1 MLPVFFVERIS
12 GLRKGEL
19 AADSDLCP
27 KNLHPPRS
35 GEFAGAGAGG
45 GEDGQFYDACHVRIG
60 KSTGEKAN
68 PFSPVLSASFSLWAK
83 ALMYP
88 AKGRKNTPQTSMFA
102 GCFGAGNVT

>member
-45 GEDGQFYDACHVRIG
+45 GEDGQFYDACHV
-60 KSTGEKAN
+60 STGKAPEKRQI
-68 PFSPVLSASFSLWAK
+68 PFLQCFPLLSACG
-83 ALMYP
+83 P
-88 AKGRKNTPQTSMFA
+88 RP
-102 GCFGAGNVT
+102 

>member
-19 AADSDLCP
+19 EQSGGGAQSTVGIQVGRPGRRDQGDSAQDSDLCP

-45 GEDGQFYDACHVRIG
+45 GEDRKFHGDGDVGRRPMFPNRPAPFIG
-60 KSTGEKAN
+60 
-68 PFSPVLSASFSLWAK
+68 
-83 ALMYP
+83 
-88 AKGRKNTPQTSMFA
+88 
-102 GCFGAGNVT
+102 